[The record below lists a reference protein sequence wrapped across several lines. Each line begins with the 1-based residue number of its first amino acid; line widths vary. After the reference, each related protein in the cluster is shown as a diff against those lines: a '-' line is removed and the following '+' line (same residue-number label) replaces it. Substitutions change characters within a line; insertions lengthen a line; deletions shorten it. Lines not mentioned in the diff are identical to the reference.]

1 MRNFNRTILR
11 RESATALPLFVSSV
25 KVKISRP
32 LARIQE
38 RSISFFCRAGCVD
51 KKKEMKRE
59 KKTKLDGLAAFTAA
73 WLCIVPI
80 TTVERIASG
89 NDVVANAYT

>member
-1 MRNFNRTILR
+1 M
-11 RESATALPLFVSSV
+11 
-25 KVKISRP
+25 
-32 LARIQE
+32 
-38 RSISFFCRAGCVD
+38 D